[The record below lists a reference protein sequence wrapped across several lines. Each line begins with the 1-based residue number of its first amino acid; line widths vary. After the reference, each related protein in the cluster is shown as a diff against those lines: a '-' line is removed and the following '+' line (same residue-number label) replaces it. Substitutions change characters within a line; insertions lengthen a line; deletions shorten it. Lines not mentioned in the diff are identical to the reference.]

1 MFVGRSVCQS
11 HHITSYFSVSAAA
24 HSSVTV
30 GGGVVYMALFA
41 CLLLSY
47 HINLHFHF
55 LVIVCSRLNN
65 VDIPMPLPT
74 LDPPPPIPFQLLVP
88 GC

>member
-30 GGGVVYMALFA
+30 GGGGSVYGLVRMSFVVISHKLAFSFFGN
-41 CLLLSY
+41 CLQS
-47 HINLHFHF
+47 FEQ
-55 LVIVCSRLNN
+55 C
-65 VDIPMPLPT
+65 
-74 LDPPPPIPFQLLVP
+74 
-88 GC
+88 